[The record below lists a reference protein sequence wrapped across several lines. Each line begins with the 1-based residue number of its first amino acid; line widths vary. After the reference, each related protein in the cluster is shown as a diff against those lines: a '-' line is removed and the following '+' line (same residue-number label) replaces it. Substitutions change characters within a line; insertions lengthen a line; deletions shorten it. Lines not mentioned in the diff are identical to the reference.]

1 MRVLVAHTG
10 KIVDLENGMSSA
22 LRIFGHTSIFTTI
35 VSGLM
40 AVVFWMSAANPAA
53 AQVTA
58 FKQAVAE
65 AASDDRD
72 LAAFYRSTDFT
83 GIWTDQDA
91 HMARRQALFLAL
103 QTVSAHGLPKSRYDI
118 DALEQML
125 RAARTPR
132 DIGFAE
138 VALSKAFLNL
148 ADDMRTGVLDPR
160 RVVPAIKRELRDYD
174 RTRTL
179 TAFAASNEPRQFIRQ
194 LAPSTNEYKRLMK
207 EKMRLEDLV
216 AQGGWGPTVPGGK
229 LEPGASGAAV
239 TALRNRLMAKGY
251 LGRTATQSYDATIQ
265 KAVREFQR
273 DHGLEPD
280 GVAGESTL
288 REVNATAEDRLQS
301 VIVAMERERWLNL
314 PQGRGKRHVLVNLT
328 DFSARIIDDDIETF
342 RTRAVIGAK
351 AADRQSPEFSDEM
364 EHMIINPTWHVPRS
378 IAVKEYLPKMK
389 RNRNAAGHLRLVDS
403 RGRTVSRSRI
413 NFGAYNAR
421 NFPFAIKQ
429 PPSSRNALGLVK
441 FMFPNKYNIY
451 LHDTP
456 QKHLFDH
463 ETRAY
468 SHGCIRLH
476 QPFDFAYALLAV
488 QEADPKGKFHGILN
502 TGRETKVDLENHV
515 PVHIIYRTAVTSPKG
530 HVNYRPDVYGRDAR
544 IWSALERAGVS
555 LPGVRG

>member
-1 MRVLVAHTG
+1 MNASPT
-10 KIVDLENGMSSA
+10 
-22 LRIFGHTSIFTTI
+22 LRRPAIFTALCAWLLAL
-35 VSGLM
+35 GLGLI
-40 AVVFWMSAANPAA
+40 AAPAQ

-65 AASDDRD
+65 AAADDRD
-72 LAAFYRSTDFT
+72 LAAFYRSTGFQ
-83 GIWTDQDA
+83 GIWTDEDA
-91 HMARRQALFLAL
+91 HRPRRQALFRAM
-103 QTVSAHGLPKSRYDI
+103 QAAPAHGLPRARYDTE
-118 DALEQML
+118 ALMATL

-132 DIGFAE
+132 DVGRAE

-148 ADDMRTGVLDPR
+148 ADDMRTGVLDPA
-160 RVVPAIKRELRDYD
+160 RVVPAIKREMRDYD

-179 TAFAASNEPRQFIRQ
+179 QSFAASRDPNQFIRQ

-207 EKMRLEDLV
+207 EKMRLEGLI
-216 AQGGWGPTVPGGK
+216 AEGGWGETVPATR
-229 LEPGASGAAV
+229 LEPGDSGAAV
-239 TALRNRLMAKGY
+239 VALRNRLMAKGY
-251 LGRTATQSYDATIQ
+251 LGRTATQGYDAAMRQ
-265 KAVREFQR
+265 AVLAFQQ

-280 GVAGESTL
+280 GVAGDRTL
-288 REVNATAEDRLQS
+288 REINTSAETRLKS

-314 PQGRGKRHVLVNLT
+314 PQGRGKRHILVNLT
-328 DFSARIIDDDIETF
+328 DFTARIMDDDIETF
-342 RTRAVIGAK
+342 RTRAVIGAT

-364 EHMIINPTWHVPRS
+364 EHMVINPTWHVPRS
-378 IAVKEYLPKMK
+378 IAVKEYLPQMK

-403 RGRTVSRSRI
+403 RGRVVNRSSI

-456 QKHLFDH
+456 QKQLFAH

-476 QPFDFAYALLAV
+476 QPFDFAYALLAR
-488 QEADPKGKFHGILN
+488 QEADPKTAFHRVLN
-502 TGRETKVDLENHV
+502 TGRETKVDLETHV
-515 PVHIIYRTAVTSPKG
+515 PVHIIYRTAITSPKG
-530 HVNYRPDVYGRDAR
+530 QTNYRADIYGRDAQ

-555 LPGVRG
+555 LPGVQG

>member
-1 MRVLVAHTG
+1 
-10 KIVDLENGMSSA
+10 MSSA
-22 LRIFGHTSIFTTI
+22 LRTLGHTSIFTTI
-35 VSGLM
+35 VSALA
-40 AVVFWMSAANPAA
+40 AVVVWLSASTPAH

-58 FKQAVAE
+58 YKQAVAE
-65 AASDDRD
+65 AAADDRD
-72 LAAFYRSTDFT
+72 LAAFYRSTDFR
-83 GIWTDQDA
+83 GIWTDEEADK
-91 HMARRQALFLAL
+91 ARRQALILGL
-103 QTVSAHGLPKSRYDI
+103 QSVSAHGLPQSRYDI
-118 DALEQML
+118 DALIDTL

-179 TAFAASNEPRQFIRQ
+179 TAFAASREPRQFIRQ

-207 EKMRLEDLV
+207 EKMRLEGLV
-216 AQGGWGPTVPGGK
+216 VSGGWGPTVPATK
-229 LEPGASGAAV
+229 LEPGATGPAV
-239 TALRNRLMAKGY
+239 VALRNRLMAKGY
-251 LGRTATQSYDATIQ
+251 LGRTATQSYDSTIQ

-273 DHGLEPD
+273 DHGLETD

-288 REVNATAEDRLQS
+288 REINATAEDRLKS
-301 VIVAMERERWLNL
+301 IIVAMERERWLNL
-314 PQGRGKRHVLVNLT
+314 PQGRGKRHILVNLT
-328 DFSARIIDDDIETF
+328 DFSARIMDDDIETF

-364 EHMIINPTWHVPRS
+364 EHMVINPTWHVPRS
-378 IAVKEYLPKMK
+378 IAVKEYLPQMK

-403 RGRTVSRSRI
+403 RGRTVSRSSI

-468 SHGCIRLH
+468 SHGCIRLQ
-476 QPFDFAYALLAV
+476 QPFDFAYALLAR
-488 QEADPKGKFHGILN
+488 QEADPEGAFHRILN
-502 TGRETKVDLENHV
+502 TGRETKVNLEVKV
-515 PVHIIYRTAVTSPKG
+515 PVHIIYRTAVTEPKG
-530 HVNYRPDVYGRDAR
+530 HTNYRADVYGRDAR
-544 IWSALERAGVS
+544 IWDALERAGVS

>member
-1 MRVLVAHTG
+1 
-10 KIVDLENGMSSA
+10 MSSA
-22 LRIFGHTSIFTTI
+22 LRTFGHTSIFTTI

-40 AVVFWMSAANPAA
+40 AIVFWMSASQPAA

-72 LAAFYRSTDFT
+72 LAAFYRSTGFT

-91 HMARRQALFLAL
+91 HKARRQALFLAL
-103 QTVSAHGLPKSRYDI
+103 QTVSAHGLPQSRYDI
-118 DALEQML
+118 NALEQTL

-174 RTRTL
+174 RTHTL
-179 TAFAASNEPRQFIRQ
+179 TAFAASDEPRQFIRQ

-207 EKMRLEDLV
+207 EKMRLETLV
-216 AQGGWGPTVPGGK
+216 AEGGWGPTVPGGK

-314 PQGRGKRHVLVNLT
+314 PEGRGKRHILVNLT